1 MKIGKYSF
9 TKQEII
15 KWIFFVY
22 LPVVLYLHFF
32 QNKRIS
38 KWDIIADL
46 FAALLFTYPIHLIIN
61 FKIKKFTKW
70 FFIGFIP
77 CFVLFKFHLNT
88 MDDIS
93 LLSSI
98 RWTIG
103 LSGFMYPMIILFINE
118 TKKYKELLKDTPLS
132 FKIMVIS
139 SVILMIVR
147 SVRNYLIHR
156 G

>member
-1 MKIGKYSF
+1 MKIGKYKF

-15 KWIFFVY
+15 KWIFIAY
-22 LPVVLYLHFF
+22 LPIVVYIYIKAPGRDFGTLV
-32 QNKRIS
+32 
-38 KWDIIADL
+38 AAVTGAL
-46 FAALLFTYPIHLIIN
+46 FFTYPIHLVIN
-61 FKIKKFTKW
+61 FKIRKFIKW

-77 CFVLFKFHLNT
+77 CFALFKFHLNT

-103 LSGFMYPMIILFINE
+103 LSGFMYPMILAGINLV
-118 TKKYKELLKDTPLS
+118 KDFRELLKDTPLS
-132 FKIMVIS
+132 FKIMVIG
-139 SVILMIVR
+139 SVVLMVVR

>member
-1 MKIGKYSF
+1 MKIGKYKF

-15 KWIFFVY
+15 KWIFIAY
-22 LPVVLYLHFF
+22 LPIVVYIYIKAPGRDFGTVVAAATL
-32 QNKRIS
+32 
-38 KWDIIADL
+38 AL
-46 FAALLFTYPIHLIIN
+46 FFTYPIHLLIN
-61 FKIKKFTKW
+61 FKIRKFIKW

-77 CFVLFKFHLNT
+77 CFALFKFHLNT

-103 LSGFMYPMIILFINE
+103 LSGFMSPMILAGINLV
-118 TKKYKELLKDTPLS
+118 KDFRELLKDTPLS
-132 FKIMVIS
+132 FKIMVIG
-139 SVILMIVR
+139 SVVLMVVR

>member
-1 MKIGKYSF
+1 MKIGKYKF

-15 KWIFFVY
+15 KWIFIAY
-22 LPVVLYLHFF
+22 LPIVVYILMRAPKQDFKTFF
-32 QNKRIS
+32 GT
-38 KWDIIADL
+38 AL
-46 FAALLFTYPIHLIIN
+46 FSLFFTYPIHLLIN
-61 FKIKKFTKW
+61 LKIRKLIKW

-77 CFVLFKFHLNT
+77 CFILNKYHLDPVKDSSLFNL
-88 MDDIS
+88 IS
-93 LLSSI
+93 SA
-98 RWTIG
+98 IG